1 MLYCN
6 WCMIKLVLILI
17 FFIIINVFC
26 YDWCIIKLILID
38 DGPMQIAKEMFF
50 RLQFES
56 LSSHKKCYYR
66 IIKEKNYEKKKKKS
80 HAFIIA
86 PPNTEAQQVNSRQSS
101 LSALIKNGHQST
113 CSVSLTHTHNVF
125 V

>member
-38 DGPMQIAKEMFF
+38 DGPMQKRCFF
-50 RLQFES
+50 DYNLNPYQVIKNVTIE
-56 LSSHKKCYYR
+56 LLKKK
-66 IIKEKNYEKKKKKS
+66 IMKKKKKRVM
-80 HAFIIA
+80 
-86 PPNTEAQQVNSRQSS
+86 PLS
-101 LSALIKNGHQST
+101 LLHQT
-113 CSVSLTHTHNVF
+113 QRHNKLTAARAV
-125 V
+125 